1 MIKNKIQ
8 RRRSLEN
15 EVIMAVMILYL
26 LIALVMVIVH
36 YMQPSDRET
45 ATSSSSP
52 IHSEQSIH
60 KSESK

>member
-15 EVIMAVMILYL
+15 EVIIAVMILYL
-26 LIALVMVIVH
+26 LIAFVMVIVH
-36 YMQPSDRET
+36 YMQPSGQET
-45 ATSSSSP
+45 ATSSTSP
-52 IHSEQSIH
+52 AHSEQSIH